1 VNIRLYLDE
10 DSMQQALVNA
20 LRARGVEVITAL
32 ETGMIERKDEH
43 HLEYATE
50 RGCVLFSF
58 NVGDYFYLH
67 TNFLSEGKQHAGIIL
82 AQQQRYSVGEIMR
95 KLLLLIST
103 TPAEAMVN
111 QVEFLSSWD

>member
-58 NVGDYFYLH
+58 NVG
-67 TNFLSEGKQHAGIIL
+67 
-82 AQQQRYSVGEIMR
+82 EIMR

>member
-50 RGCVLFSF
+50 RGCGYSVSMW
-58 NVGDYFYLH
+58 
-67 TNFLSEGKQHAGIIL
+67 GIIFIYI
-82 AQQQRYSVGEIMR
+82 QTFYR
-95 KLLLLIST
+95 KANNMQGSFWRNNNAT
-103 TPAEAMVN
+103 QWGKSCEN
-111 QVEFLSSWD
+111 YCF